1 MDAETRKNLE
11 RISVATVSMQLL
23 KRGLRR
29 VVMRGVRPLNTP
41 VKPFLGP
48 AYTLRFIPARE
59 DLSDPSILG
68 QDGYVPRQAI
78 EEVPEG
84 AVLVVD
90 AMGDAETAVLGD
102 LIMERLK
109 ARGAVGVVSDGGV
122 RDALEAIAV
131 GLPLYASGP
140 AAPAHIVGLA
150 AGDMNVKI
158 GCGGVAVIP
167 GDIIKG
173 DSDGVVVIPKHL
185 AAEIAQ
191 AGPAQERYE
200 RFAKQKIQD
209 GRSIIGV
216 YPPSPETQ
224 AEYENWIDPED

>member
-1 MDAETRKNLE
+1 MDADTRKNLE

-29 VVMRGVRPLNTP
+29 VVMRGVRPLNQP
-41 VKPFLGP
+41 AKPFLGP

-59 DLSDPSILG
+59 DLSDPAILG

-102 LIMERLK
+102 LIMERLN
-109 ARGAVGVVSDGGV
+109 ARRAVGVVSDGGV
-122 RDALEAIAV
+122 RDAEEAIAV

-158 GCGGVAVIP
+158 GCGGVAVVP

-173 DSDGVVVIPKHL
+173 DGDGVVVIPQHL
-185 AAEIAQ
+185 AQEISI

-200 RFAKQKIQD
+200 RFAKQKIQE
-209 GRSIIGV
+209 GRPIIGV
-216 YPPSPETQ
+216 YPPDPETQ
-224 AEYENWIDPED
+224 AEYENWDDETG